1 MPVDDLRRLSLS
13 RATWTH
19 DCVVISLCT
28 GVLAGGPAAMSAPAR
43 KTSSAE
49 QYDAA
54 PGESRIP
61 VFRNKPTA
69 PSLPIRNAFAGTR
82 SEAALSQNEKPTK
95 RPSSLLE
102 LFNRN
107 KVGALPVTAA
117 VRPMSA
123 KASVVRSEEC
133 PHPPKNCR
141 IADLLDDDTWQPNAT
156 SSPTCDV
163 KEDASGP
170 VTTSH
175 VGHRVCVGGTKVGI
189 LRYFGE
195 IQLSSGVFCGIE
207 LDEPVGL
214 NDGSVQ
220 GVRYFTCKPNH
231 GIIAPVDIVRTLPR
245 ACRRQSLEACSRR
258 SATVILDESGPFS
271 LLDCLPT
278 DAEQMDKNGDP
289 PNDQM
294 QSSPAFTPTTSST
307 TSNTETWACW
317 NQHPPLSQTRH
328 HQNSLDREGSLDTP
342 ELACSLSSSQ
352 QGSFDQDDSLGILPL
367 EPTSPQN
374 RHQQKSFEQE
384 SNIEILTLDQLSPF
398 GCSQLRLQQN
408 SFDQDSTLGI
418 LAIDQLSPFCCSQ
431 VRPQQNSFEQEILAL
446 DPNCAFSS
454 TQSRN
459 SLDQDENSGVLTP
472 ERTCSQNS
480 SQPRYQPQHLAQEFS
495 KQSSF
500 ELDESLGILTPDQMV
515 DFTVCAESP
524 SVGRT
529 PSFED
534 MAVFLLGEY
543 KTERVEDMLP
553 DRLSSESDG
562 PSSNYPSSEF
572 AHFPVDVTEN
582 SLKVSDET
590 QSTEKFLISK
600 VENVS
605 LQELELLSN
614 DVTPDQ
620 QRCVPNQVLE
630 LNMCCVSEELS
641 DNICPG
647 VSKSSDGE
655 FTPASIRVGQ
665 DISDRTLSPE
675 DLPMDAPFQ
684 EVIGEILQKAEMT
697 SESGHDTAGVSGAT
711 SAGPSSRSSAAPPAP
726 SSFVTS
732 VTSITSLDNGYQGD
746 GEWSRP
752 ASRGADHSPTSQRVL
767 KLKTSAAAA
776 DPMTDSDFFT
786 ESDADMHDELAAG
799 SGRGDRRAQVIDGTL
814 YGANLHA
821 GGAVLLGHQHQRCPS
836 FTASINEE
844 MESSGV
850 YSDLERRPEDP
861 ASDGK
866 EFQVEERGPV
876 EADFSPDGSTK
887 TVSSH
892 SEQSQVKDS
901 DPAFTIIPQTGSETT
916 KDLPVAMDTN
926 EFEETLVV
934 ENNSKNHQA
943 VIVVNQMAVAT
954 DAENVCLERQSQHK
968 TEVTAPAGNKPAT
981 QAASANSKSSKE
993 EGHHTLKKYKMPKR
1007 NVVSKIKAMIESPAS
1022 TTRGGGSASTEDENQ
1037 ENRRPSRSPSKSL
1050 RKNGGRWDAV
1060 MNKIAQGQ
1068 AEQKMKTRSL
1078 KEVKSKVFANL
1089 TPSSSQPSRNGDR
1102 TRKTSSSSL
1111 GASALKENSP
1121 LKAKSRRARTR
1132 ASSTS
1137 LSQQQQSPGNGAAPG
1152 RVSSPNSSPHSSIS
1166 DVSVNQSQVGKASTK
1181 SSSSLRSSKKRD
1193 VGRSTSPLS
1202 DGSTN
1207 STTSHVMTRSSSN
1220 HLPPLS
1226 HHTRPPGHISAAR
1239 DRILRDNVNRNSGAN
1254 LQKQRQTRSPREL
1267 QSNTGSARRAASLAQ
1282 EKNGV
1287 NVTAVVD
1294 MKTPPT
1300 RKQASR
1306 RNIPNSG
1313 QKPTP
1318 LRDHNRQQQAGGG
1331 GVFKPG
1337 SEAPPSNKPGEVSV
1351 LPQRPSPAP
1360 QPNPVEILLPELRHN
1375 AAGFE
1380 ALGVLVQ
1387 YLVYNLDAFSTPHL
1401 RKDLES
1407 MKTEWLKTK
1416 LELEEAQ
1423 VSYRRVEDNLNEEK
1437 LSHHHK
1443 LEEVKSAHHCE
1454 LTARDTKHSR
1464 EIAELVARHE
1474 AQLSDF
1480 EKRLQEQLEEMK
1492 GRYEAE
1498 LSRTDEQNAEK
1509 LKDVI
1514 ADREAHVEKLQREHT
1529 AVVDRLQ
1536 SDASQREDE
1545 LRRRLTSVEEE
1556 CSGLKDQSRKL
1567 MDSMQKDKDTKL
1579 QATAGRCKE
1588 LQDEVESLRTVL
1600 DLRHEELQ
1608 ELRKQNAILIR
1619 EAEELPIALQRVA
1632 ALEAKVEDLQVQL
1645 QMKTNLERQ
1654 LSQDNRLLMESFHQE
1669 SKQNKRL
1676 SLHNEELQW
1685 KLKQNL
1691 EVVNVLAALS
1701 GASMNSSMTSS
1712 LHTPATNG
1720 RKSTHGSVQSLND
1733 ADPSSGGNQLFS
1745 TRTHSRPLSAGRLHN
1760 SSGTDLSSN
1769 PTGVGRSNL
1778 GEDLEISPPASP
1790 KVKGVVE
1797 KSDSVSWVVEIDES
1811 PEALLSRLVR
1821 RAGSFRGNTP
1831 PPSSVPSPAHART
1844 LPPPKRQRCKA
1855 SSLSLSSS
1863 ATAIARPAT
1872 VNQSRNTPLSS
1883 SLRSR
1888 SRSVSTDSV
1897 DDMVLDYDSWNPP
1910 TSTPLKNDCRA
1921 VGNLECDDAMVVLM
1935 NSNKTSLKRSG
1946 DEVYVNDNHEDV
1958 IDGCSPSI
1966 RNLSGVSN
1974 ISMKRSTSECSNE
1987 EDSQTKSPGSS
1998 ASSDGGQKDHDHSC
2012 CRSRKKMSGNLTD
2025 AAATSD
2031 SLDLGDTEVL
2041 PLPPLPGSTSGDLSL
2056 LAAQPLPPM
2065 PKESAGEAMIS
2076 EETSDDDNDNEYEI
2090 NSSSDERSCSEDEE
2104 TSSY

>member
-1 MPVDDLRRLSLS
+1 M
-13 RATWTH
+13 AG
-19 DCVVISLCT
+19 LCE
-28 GVLAGGPAAMSAPAR
+28 GGNEPPGSVKDSVLAGGPAAMSAPAR

-294 QSSPAFTPTTSST
+294 QVRTNHAISQNFNKNKEAAFREETSEEEQGIDELILQDFSDDDLTTLLEKENADDDDDGNSEEGIREGNYTLVRFAGKKKVSHYIAKVLSVDEEECEQSSPAFTPTTSST

-600 VENVS
+600 VEDVS

-697 SESGHDTAGVSGAT
+697 SESGHDTAGVSG
-711 SAGPSSRSSAAPPAP
+711 
-726 SSFVTS
+726 
-732 VTSITSLDNGYQGD
+732 
-746 GEWSRP
+746 E
-752 ASRGADHSPTSQRVL
+752 
-767 KLKTSAAAA
+767 
-776 DPMTDSDFFT
+776 
-786 ESDADMHDELAAG
+786 
-799 SGRGDRRAQVIDGTL
+799 
-814 YGANLHA
+814 
-821 GGAVLLGHQHQRCPS
+821 
-836 FTASINEE
+836 
-844 MESSGV
+844 
-850 YSDLERRPEDP
+850 
-861 ASDGK
+861 
-866 EFQVEERGPV
+866 
-876 EADFSPDGSTK
+876 
-887 TVSSH
+887 
-892 SEQSQVKDS
+892 
-901 DPAFTIIPQTGSETT
+901 
-916 KDLPVAMDTN
+916 
-926 EFEETLVV
+926 
-934 ENNSKNHQA
+934 
-943 VIVVNQMAVAT
+943 
-954 DAENVCLERQSQHK
+954 
-968 TEVTAPAGNKPAT
+968 
-981 QAASANSKSSKE
+981 
-993 EGHHTLKKYKMPKR
+993 
-1007 NVVSKIKAMIESPAS
+1007 KI
-1022 TTRGGGSASTEDENQ
+1022 
-1037 ENRRPSRSPSKSL
+1037 
-1050 RKNGGRWDAV
+1050 
-1060 MNKIAQGQ
+1060 
-1068 AEQKMKTRSL
+1068 
-1078 KEVKSKVFANL
+1078 F
-1089 TPSSSQPSRNGDR
+1089 
-1102 TRKTSSSSL
+1102 
-1111 GASALKENSP
+1111 
-1121 LKAKSRRARTR
+1121 
-1132 ASSTS
+1132 
-1137 LSQQQQSPGNGAAPG
+1137 
-1152 RVSSPNSSPHSSIS
+1152 
-1166 DVSVNQSQVGKASTK
+1166 
-1181 SSSSLRSSKKRD
+1181 
-1193 VGRSTSPLS
+1193 
-1202 DGSTN
+1202 
-1207 STTSHVMTRSSSN
+1207 
-1220 HLPPLS
+1220 
-1226 HHTRPPGHISAAR
+1226 
-1239 DRILRDNVNRNSGAN
+1239 
-1254 LQKQRQTRSPREL
+1254 
-1267 QSNTGSARRAASLAQ
+1267 ASL
-1282 EKNGV
+1282 
-1287 NVTAVVD
+1287 
-1294 MKTPPT
+1294 
-1300 RKQASR
+1300 
-1306 RNIPNSG
+1306 
-1313 QKPTP
+1313 
-1318 LRDHNRQQQAGGG
+1318 
-1331 GVFKPG
+1331 
-1337 SEAPPSNKPGEVSV
+1337 
-1351 LPQRPSPAP
+1351 
-1360 QPNPVEILLPELRHN
+1360 
-1375 AAGFE
+1375 
-1380 ALGVLVQ
+1380 
-1387 YLVYNLDAFSTPHL
+1387 Y
-1401 RKDLES
+1401 
-1407 MKTEWLKTK
+1407 
-1416 LELEEAQ
+1416 
-1423 VSYRRVEDNLNEEK
+1423 
-1437 LSHHHK
+1437 
-1443 LEEVKSAHHCE
+1443 
-1454 LTARDTKHSR
+1454 
-1464 EIAELVARHE
+1464 
-1474 AQLSDF
+1474 
-1480 EKRLQEQLEEMK
+1480 
-1492 GRYEAE
+1492 YE
-1498 LSRTDEQNAEK
+1498 N
-1509 LKDVI
+1509 
-1514 ADREAHVEKLQREHT
+1514 
-1529 AVVDRLQ
+1529 
-1536 SDASQREDE
+1536 
-1545 LRRRLTSVEEE
+1545 
-1556 CSGLKDQSRKL
+1556 C
-1567 MDSMQKDKDTKL
+1567 
-1579 QATAGRCKE
+1579 
-1588 LQDEVESLRTVL
+1588 
-1600 DLRHEELQ
+1600 
-1608 ELRKQNAILIR
+1608 
-1619 EAEELPIALQRVA
+1619 
-1632 ALEAKVEDLQVQL
+1632 
-1645 QMKTNLERQ
+1645 
-1654 LSQDNRLLMESFHQE
+1654 
-1669 SKQNKRL
+1669 
-1676 SLHNEELQW
+1676 
-1685 KLKQNL
+1685 
-1691 EVVNVLAALS
+1691 
-1701 GASMNSSMTSS
+1701 
-1712 LHTPATNG
+1712 
-1720 RKSTHGSVQSLND
+1720 
-1733 ADPSSGGNQLFS
+1733 
-1745 TRTHSRPLSAGRLHN
+1745 
-1760 SSGTDLSSN
+1760 
-1769 PTGVGRSNL
+1769 
-1778 GEDLEISPPASP
+1778 
-1790 KVKGVVE
+1790 
-1797 KSDSVSWVVEIDES
+1797 
-1811 PEALLSRLVR
+1811 
-1821 RAGSFRGNTP
+1821 
-1831 PPSSVPSPAHART
+1831 
-1844 LPPPKRQRCKA
+1844 
-1855 SSLSLSSS
+1855 
-1863 ATAIARPAT
+1863 
-1872 VNQSRNTPLSS
+1872 
-1883 SLRSR
+1883 
-1888 SRSVSTDSV
+1888 
-1897 DDMVLDYDSWNPP
+1897 
-1910 TSTPLKNDCRA
+1910 
-1921 VGNLECDDAMVVLM
+1921 
-1935 NSNKTSLKRSG
+1935 
-1946 DEVYVNDNHEDV
+1946 
-1958 IDGCSPSI
+1958 
-1966 RNLSGVSN
+1966 
-1974 ISMKRSTSECSNE
+1974 
-1987 EDSQTKSPGSS
+1987 
-1998 ASSDGGQKDHDHSC
+1998 
-2012 CRSRKKMSGNLTD
+2012 
-2025 AAATSD
+2025 
-2031 SLDLGDTEVL
+2031 
-2041 PLPPLPGSTSGDLSL
+2041 
-2056 LAAQPLPPM
+2056 
-2065 PKESAGEAMIS
+2065 
-2076 EETSDDDNDNEYEI
+2076 
-2090 NSSSDERSCSEDEE
+2090 
-2104 TSSY
+2104 